1 MPNRARVAVVALL
14 LILVTSALFAQTTY
28 YFKGD
33 PADQANKVANDTVS
47 STIGTA
53 TFDTSPPTGT
63 APVTQIGSQF
73 TNEDYVGNPLGI
85 YWSGPFSGT
94 VSGVLDL
101 KWYWSTQNPE
111 TIALGG
117 AVSVSVFADPDYAAD
132 RGQPQRLIG
141 RAIVPLTGISATPTL
156 IQSQIPVSGTV
167 SGTLLI
173 QVVPQ
178 FSDSGNGIN
187 VFYNSTTTPSS
198 FTFHSAPQRVPFPA
212 ATPAN
217 GLPPR
222 FSLFTP
228 SAAQLASGLGIDAN
242 TVMLDYAFDHLGL
255 HRIWG
260 HVKADNEP
268 ALRLCEKLGYK
279 LEGTLRAHRL
289 RGTARVD
296 LCVVGMLSEEWRA
309 GHD

>member
-1 MPNRARVAVVALL
+1 MPNRARVALIALVLCLFCTALL
-14 LILVTSALFAQTTY
+14 AQTTY

-33 PADQANKVANDTVS
+33 PADQANKVVNDTAS

-63 APVTQIGSQF
+63 VPVTQTGSPF
-73 TNEDYVGNPLGI
+73 TNEDYVGNPLSA

-117 AVSVSVFADPDYAAD
+117 AISVSVFADPDYSAD

-141 RAIVPLTGISATPTL
+141 RAIVPLTGISAAPTFIESL
-156 IQSQIPVSGTV
+156 IPVNGTV
-167 SGTLLI
+167 NSTLLI
-173 QVVPQ
+173 QVAPQ

-187 VFYNSTTTPSS
+187 VHYNATSTPSS
-198 FTFHSAPQRVPFPA
+198 FSFHSAPQRIPFPA
-212 ATPAN
+212 ATPAT

-228 SAAQLASGLGIDAN
+228 S
-242 TVMLDYAFDHLGL
+242 
-255 HRIWG
+255 
-260 HVKADNEP
+260 
-268 ALRLCEKLGYK
+268 
-279 LEGTLRAHRL
+279 
-289 RGTARVD
+289 
-296 LCVVGMLSEEWRA
+296 
-309 GHD
+309 